1 MLKWSSLT
9 NNSSVILL
17 HRITSILIGLTALAM
32 STLLVHPEVT
42 LPLWGVVVFVGAILV
57 MFARM
62 LNFELRSVTFWI
74 FLGTP
79 LFFMVSG
86 LFFFLFLESLP
97 PMILL
102 FGGLTIGLWLYAE
115 NLFTFYHLPSSY
127 QAYALEYLSFILFL
141 LGMFYYASGAYAA
154 QLFLLLPL
162 WVPALAMFWF
172 TLFAIAGVLWVSKIP
187 PQIGAKFAWIGSVL
201 LVQVFVALAFL
212 PISFFV
218 NAALFTVFFYLYLG
232 LSRIHL
238 LDKLSSIVLRRYV
251 AIGAVLSLVLLLTA
265 TWT

>member
-1 MLKWSSLT
+1 M

-17 HRITSILIGLTALAM
+17 HRITAILIGLTALAM
-32 STLLVHPEVT
+32 SILLIHPAVS
-42 LPLWGVVVFVGAILV
+42 LPIAWVVVFVGAILL
-57 MFARM
+57 MLARM
-62 LNFELRSVTFWI
+62 LNFEFRSITFWI

-79 LFFMVSG
+79 LFFIVSG
-86 LFFFLFLESLP
+86 LFFFLFLESWP

-102 FGGLTIGLWLYAE
+102 FGGLTLGLWLYAE

-187 PQIGAKFAWIGSVL
+187 PQIGAKFAWIGSIL
-201 LVQVFVALAFL
+201 LVQVFLALSFL

-218 NAALFTVFFYLYLG
+218 SAALFTLAFYLYLG

-238 LDKLSSIVLRRYV
+238 LDKLSDTVLRRYL
-251 AIGAVLSLVLLLTA
+251 AIGAALSLTLLLTA
-265 TWT
+265 TWS